1 MRFSFG
7 LRIAVMR
14 YFSNSHLLYHGVLYL
29 TKTFTVKC
37 HTIPLR
43 LYDISATLLT
53 HYHFHRLV
61 VVAISLYGIKMDYN
75 IISGVVVAWESE
87 Q

>member
-29 TKTFTVKC
+29 TKTFTVEMLYRMRLNFAGLKFRRRQIC
-37 HTIPLR
+37 TILAD
-43 LYDISATLLT
+43 LIFADE
-53 HYHFHRLV
+53 
-61 VVAISLYGIKMDYN
+61 
-75 IISGVVVAWESE
+75 GVVHILYCMYTL
-87 Q
+87 